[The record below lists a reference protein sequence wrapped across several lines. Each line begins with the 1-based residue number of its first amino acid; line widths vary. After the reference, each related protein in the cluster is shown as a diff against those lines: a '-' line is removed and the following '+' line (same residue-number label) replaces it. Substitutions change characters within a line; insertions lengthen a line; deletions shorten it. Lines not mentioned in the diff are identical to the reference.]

1 MAFRFLS
8 ALIAGILFPAVAS
21 AACEGRLVDSPHVM
35 PSPAC
40 VPDKPQRIVSLDAG
54 YTLGMAIELGLPVAG
69 APLFG
74 MSDEAL
80 REKAESLSVENLGSL
95 TEPSVEKIIGL
106 QPDLILGSGFLGEN
120 ALALASRVAP
130 AAFITAEN
138 WKDYLRALIEVSGS
152 DRKADDVLADYE
164 SRVARI
170 RAGIPEDL
178 TVSVVRITSWDF
190 QVYLDAPNAYAP
202 FAVLREAGVRRTA
215 YETSDDGTETLK
227 RPDWEQLGQLDG
239 DVLLYIV
246 GGTNTSDTDGRLEE
260 VLGNPLWQQLPAV
273 QAGRVY
279 RVDPATWMEFSGV
292 GSAHKVLDD
301 IERYIVSKQ

>member
-1 MAFRFLS
+1 MAFRFLF
-8 ALIAGILFPAVAS
+8 ALIAGFLVPTAAS
-21 AACEGRLVDSPHVM
+21 AACAGRLVDSPHVM
-35 PSPAC
+35 PAPAC

-95 TEPSVEKIIGL
+95 TEPSIEKIIGL

-130 AAFITAEN
+130 AAFITAED

-152 DRKADDVLADYE
+152 DRKAEDVLADYE

-170 RAGIPEDL
+170 RAEIPQDL

-215 YETSDDGTETLK
+215 YETSDGTETLK
-227 RPDWEQLGQLDG
+227 RPDWEQLAGLDG

-279 RVDPATWMEFSGV
+279 RVDPATWMEFNGV
-292 GSAHKVLDD
+292 GSAQKVLDD

>member
-1 MAFRFLS
+1 MALRFLF
-8 ALIAGILFPAVAS
+8 ALIAGFLVPAAAS

-40 VPDKPQRIVSLDAG
+40 VPDKPQRIASLDAG

-69 APLFG
+69 APLVG

-80 REKAESLSVENLGSL
+80 REKAQSLSVENLGSL
-95 TEPSVEKIIGL
+95 TEPSIEKIIGL

-138 WKDYLRALIEVSGS
+138 WKDYLRALIELSGS
-152 DRKADDVLADYE
+152 DKKAEEVLADYE
-164 SRVARI
+164 SRVARL
-170 RAGIPEDL
+170 RDEIPEDL

-215 YETSDDGTETLK
+215 YETSDGIETLK

-273 QAGRVY
+273 RAGRVY

-301 IERYIVSKQ
+301 IERYIVREQ